1 MCCWFAENNY
11 RSLSTC
17 HIFPGRADI
26 IISPHVSSRP
36 SNSSR
41 VEFQEMR
48 GLVIYNWLT
57 IFCRPSE
64 PGPVYSLY
72 RPNTALYIPMPTASY
87 WARSSRT
94 SPSLSGECQLHV
106 VCFDSN
112 LLYRRKISQIEIFPI
127 SLFYV
132 VQSWWGPYYCLFDL
146 VLYRSLDIFSLLF
159 YFIWFFRPQHS
170 SIIKF
175 QSFV

>member
-1 MCCWFAENNY
+1 MFLADHQIRVELNFKKCAA
-11 RSLSTC
+11 SLSTIGWPLSID
-17 HIFPGRADI
+17 HQ
-26 IISPHVSSRP
+26 SPNPYIVYIDQIQHS
-36 SNSSR
+36 
-41 VEFQEMR
+41 
-48 GLVIYNWLT
+48 IYL
-57 IFCRPSE
+57 CLR
-64 PGPVYSLY
+64 
-72 RPNTALYIPMPTASY
+72 PTASY

-112 LLYRRKISQIEIFPI
+112 LLYRRKISQIEIFSI

-146 VLYRSLDIFSLLF
+146 VLYRSLDICSLLF
-159 YFIWFFRPQHS
+159 YFILFFRPQHS